1 MKNTDYL
8 IIKGLL
14 FNLNKFDSIKEDY
27 TGAYPL
33 DSEVRSSLEKTSSS
47 LESGD
52 DYAIFDYEDVITA
65 LWKQLIEKSIICLRH
80 FDSREPFL
88 RNDNKVPQAYGI
100 DNLVQYFKQYREF
113 ESSLYGSVKYYRDHV
128 IHVIRVW
135 LLGMDLLIRND
146 CSYLKSMSI
155 DKSENYNYYEKISV
169 WTLIA
174 LTHDLGYPLE
184 KSIEIFDK
192 TRSMMKAF
200 LSNPQVSMDL
210 SFSGVQDSMNDFVLR
225 FMSSRM
231 KESENNKVG
240 ESQYIARLQPKY
252 YYKFQKSLEHNK
264 HGLISALIVYKMLV
278 YFLES
283 DFSTQEDYLFNKE
296 EVHQFYIRREI
307 LRAIASHTCKDVYQ
321 MSMESFSFLLILC
334 DEAQEWGR
342 KTVAQLYNERKSE
355 YSFDGI
361 KIGSEDESNRRCVI
375 EESFEIDDARLCET
389 ILKHFEHQCQDYQ
402 LWFRDGQDTEKRN
415 FSFERLLTL
424 KVKSD
429 ISLQYSIRLIISGGI
444 RQLAS

>member
-192 TRSMMKAF
+192 TRF
-200 LSNPQVSMDL
+200 
-210 SFSGVQDSMNDFVLR
+210 
-225 FMSSRM
+225 
-231 KESENNKVG
+231 
-240 ESQYIARLQPKY
+240 
-252 YYKFQKSLEHNK
+252 
-264 HGLISALIVYKMLV
+264 
-278 YFLES
+278 
-283 DFSTQEDYLFNKE
+283 
-296 EVHQFYIRREI
+296 
-307 LRAIASHTCKDVYQ
+307 
-321 MSMESFSFLLILC
+321 
-334 DEAQEWGR
+334 
-342 KTVAQLYNERKSE
+342 KTL
-355 YSFDGI
+355 
-361 KIGSEDESNRRCVI
+361 
-375 EESFEIDDARLCET
+375 
-389 ILKHFEHQCQDYQ
+389 
-402 LWFRDGQDTEKRN
+402 
-415 FSFERLLTL
+415 
-424 KVKSD
+424 
-429 ISLQYSIRLIISGGI
+429 
-444 RQLAS
+444 